1 MSHLVW
7 ARVLMAVSLGFHIVF
22 ATFGVG
28 VPLMIALAEGAALFR
43 RDRAYALLAQR
54 WTRGFVV
61 LLAAGVVSGTIV
73 AVQLTLLWPRFM
85 ELVGQVISTPFLIEV
100 FAFFLEAIFTAVY
113 VYAGERISARGRL
126 VAALLVTVVA
136 GASAV
141 LITDVNAFMNTP
153 AGYDLAGNRLI
164 HVRPW
169 EAMLN
174 PSFPTMVFHVLV
186 TAYMTVAFVFASIA
200 AWNLL
205 SVRIPSG
212 AAAYHRK
219 AMMLCLSVG
228 GVMTV
233 LTAISGDLA
242 GKFLAAHQP
251 IKLAAAEGLFYTQTH
266 APLVIGGWPDPS
278 GRHIVGGLALPGWLS
293 WLATGRFGGTVQGLL
308 DFPPDQWP
316 PLYVHFLFDAMV
328 AVGVWTLIVTVAAGV
343 AALRRRKRPSGLPGW
358 LLGLVVSCGPL
369 SVLGIELGWV
379 FDEIGRQ
386 PWTVTGLLRTAD
398 AVTPTP
404 GVPWIAALFIA
415 LYAVLA
421 WGTVAVLRAYFRRHP
436 LVLDRENSGVPARR
450 PDEELW
456 LP

>member
-1 MSHLVW
+1 MSHLLW
-7 ARVLMAVSLGFHIVF
+7 ARILMATSLGFHIIF

-28 VPLMIALAEGAALFR
+28 MPLMIALAETAALWR
-43 RDRAYALLAQR
+43 KDQLYARLAQR

-85 ELVGQVISTPFLIEV
+85 ELVGQIISTPFLIEV

-113 VYAGERISARGRL
+113 VYGGDRISHKRRL
-126 VAALLVTVVA
+126 AAALLVTLGA
-136 GASAV
+136 GASAI

-153 AGYDLAGNRLI
+153 AGFVPDGGRPMD
-164 HVRPW
+164 VRPW
-169 EAMLN
+169 EAVFN

-186 TAYMTVAFVFASIA
+186 SAYMTVAFVLAAIA
-200 AWNLL
+200 AKQLL
-205 SVRIPSG
+205 GSPSAT

-219 AMMLCLSVG
+219 AMMLCL
-228 GVMTV
+228 GVAGIMTV
-233 LTAISGDLA
+233 LTVIAGDLA
-242 GKFLAAHQP
+242 GKHLAAHQP
-251 IKLAAAEGLFYTQTH
+251 IKLAAAEGLFHTQTH
-266 APLVIGGWPDPS
+266 APLVIAGWPDPVS
-278 GRHIVGGLALPGWLS
+278 GQVIGGIQLLGWLS
-293 WLATGRFGGTVQGLL
+293 WLATGRFSGKVQGLL
-308 DFPPDQWP
+308 DFPVDQWP
-316 PLYVHFLFDAMV
+316 PLFVHWIFDAMV
-328 AVGVWTLIVTVAAGV
+328 AVGVWGLLVAGAAAVAAG
-343 AALRRRKRPSGLPGW
+343 RERKGKGEFPPW
-358 LLGLVVSCGPL
+358 LLWPVVSCGPL
-369 SVLGIELGWV
+369 SVIGIELGWV

-421 WGTVAVLRAYFRRHP
+421 WGTATVIRAYFRRHP
-436 LVLDRENSGVPARR
+436 VDFDDGGGGAPPRSVREGA
-450 PDEELW
+450 W